1 MEHGGVRAEEDP
13 QPPPVVRLAG
23 QILEHSPARLV
34 DMEVPC
40 CRVAGPD
47 GPIEGGQQHRQPL
60 QDADEGPLGNLEA
73 VGAKRGDDAFQR
85 SAEHVLL
92 HQQSGEELRGEASL
106 QDRLR
111 RHRGDQHTAN
121 RAVAGPTVGRTAMD
135 DPHDPYLPVDLL
147 GGLLAE
153 GHVR

>member
-47 GPIEGGQQHRQPL
+47 GPIEGGVTEFENTTSKAL
-60 QDADEGPLGNLEA
+60 
-73 VGAKRGDDAFQR
+73 
-85 SAEHVLL
+85 SAN
-92 HQQSGEELRGEASL
+92 
-106 QDRLR
+106 DRR
-111 RHRGDQHTAN
+111 VPSAT
-121 RAVAGPTVGRTAMD
+121 T
-135 DPHDPYLPVDLL
+135 
-147 GGLLAE
+147 
-153 GHVR
+153 